1 MKRIAYVFAALLVCV
16 LLASCNSEEPSVQVV
31 NAYLNAVVE
40 QDDVT
45 LQKLVCEEWQF
56 DAMMEMDSFLAVSPQ
71 LKDVSCSVVEDTG
84 DVQMVNCSGQIV
96 ATYNEEQQE
105 IDLSIRNYVVNQ
117 VAGEWLV
124 CGHQ

>member
-1 MKRIAYVFAALLVCV
+1 MKKIAFVLFTILLIGI
-16 LLASCNSEEPSVQVV
+16 LTACNTEEPTVQVV

-40 QDDVT
+40 QDDIT

-71 LKDVSCSVVEDTG
+71 LENVSCSVVEDNGTT
-84 DVQMVNCSGQIV
+84 QIVNCTGNIL
-96 ATYNEEQQE
+96 ATYNEEQQA
-105 IDLSIRNYVVNQ
+105 IDLSLRNYVVNE

>member
-1 MKRIAYVFAALLVCV
+1 MKKIAYVLVALLVVV
-16 LLASCNSEEPSVQVV
+16 LLASCSSQEPAVQVV
-31 NAYLNAVVE
+31 EAYLNAVVD

-45 LQKLVCEEWQF
+45 LEKLVCEEWQF

-71 LKDVSCSVVEDTG
+71 LENLSCSVVEDSGET
-84 DVQMVNCSGQIV
+84 QMVNCTGNIL
-96 ATYNEEQQE
+96 ATYNEEQQQ
-105 IDLSIRNYVVNQ
+105 IDLSVRNYVVNQ

>member
-1 MKRIAYVFAALLVCV
+1 MKKIALVLFTILLMGILAA
-16 LLASCNSEEPSVQVV
+16 CNTEEPAVQAV
-31 NAYLNAVVE
+31 NAYLDAVVE

-71 LKDVSCSVVEDTG
+71 LENVSCSVVEDNGST
-84 DVQMVNCSGQIV
+84 QLVNCTGNIL
-96 ATYNEEQQE
+96 ATYNEEQQA
-105 IDLSIRNYVVNQ
+105 IDLSLRNYVVTE

>member
-1 MKRIAYVFAALLVCV
+1 MKKIAYILIV
-16 LLASCNSEEPSVQVV
+16 LFFVVVLASCTAEEPAVQVV
-31 NAYLNAVVE
+31 EAYLNAVVD

-56 DAMMEMDSFLAVSPQ
+56 DAMMEMDSFLAVSPE
-71 LKDVSCSVVEDTG
+71 LENLSCSIVG
-84 DVQMVNCSGQIV
+84 DSGESQLVNCTGNIL
-96 ATYNEEQQE
+96 ATYNEEQQK
-105 IDLSIRNYVVNQ
+105 IDLSIRNYVVNE